1 VNGRNKLC
9 VALFIALATTSS
21 PARAQTPAGGDTTRD
36 APRDTTR
43 ADALFQE
50 GKALFEQ
57 GRFDEAC
64 TRLAQSD
71 AVDPTVSTIGLLA
84 GCHEQQG
91 RTATAWRE
99 YRATAKRAEAAG
111 DSRAE
116 FARQRADALEPL
128 LPRLLVRLTS
138 PSPDVE
144 IFRNLDR
151 VPAEEIGTE
160 IAIDPGAYEIIA
172 RAPRRQEFRMT
183 ITVREGS
190 KIVVDVPDLRSS
202 GVESAV
208 APAPRPPPIVPPK
221 STIEVKPKPPPKAAN
236 EGAGS
241 GMSSARISAVAV
253 AGVAGLAG
261 MGLGAMFGMS
271 AVSKSNEST
280 IIQATCRTPAECA
293 KGRELRDGAYSAS
306 TAATV
311 SFGLGAVGFG
321 VGLVIL
327 LFPSG
332 TEDAADARPESSPKP
347 NSRAATTSIRI
358 APTASSDG
366 GGAVVFGRF

>member
-1 VNGRNKLC
+1 MNGRNKLC
-9 VALFIALATTSS
+9 AAILMVLATTSS
-21 PARAQTPAGGDTTRD
+21 PAWAQTPPAPATSDTG
-36 APRDTTR
+36 RDTTR

-64 TRLAQSD
+64 ARLAQSD

-91 RTATAWRE
+91 RIATAWRE

-116 FARQRADALEPL
+116 FARQRADALEPS

-151 VPAEEIGTE
+151 VPAEEVGTE
-160 IAIDPGAYEIIA
+160 IPIDPGAYEITA

-190 KIVVDVPDLRSS
+190 KIVVDVPDLRTS

-208 APAPRPPPIVPPK
+208 STAPRPPPVVPPR
-221 STIEVKPKPPPKAAN
+221 STIEVKPKPPPKVQN
-236 EGAGS
+236 EASSS
-241 GMSSARISAVAV
+241 GMSSTRISAVAV

-271 AVSKSNEST
+271 AMSKSNEST
-280 IIQATCRTPAECA
+280 IIQATCRTPAECSR
-293 KGRELRDGAYSAS
+293 GRELREGAYSAS

-311 SFGLGAVGFG
+311 SFGLGAAGLG

-332 TEDAADARPESSPKP
+332 PADADDARPGSPTGPKP
-347 NSRAATTSIRI
+347 RATTTSIRM